1 VKSGCARR
9 VPSVSTSPTRAAIYV
24 RVSLDHTGEGKAVE
38 RQLEECERIVA
49 ERGWTLHRVYR
60 DNNLSASK
68 RDGVR
73 PAYNEMERDF
83 EAGAFDA
90 LVCWDLDRLTRQP
103 RQLEDWIDAAVY
115 RHLRLVTANGEAD
128 LANDAGRM
136 FARIKATVAR
146 AEMERK
152 SARQKAANAQRR
164 SEGIP
169 SSGRVPFG
177 YSWVGAAERRRRGSN
192 AAYDI
197 VEHEAAVVR
206 DMYASLIA
214 GVPLGSIARE
224 MNTAGRL
231 TRAGAQWQPSTVK
244 RLLLSPF
251 NAGLIPPRRDTDEHY
266 TPANVDP
273 DLCTKGEWTGIVEVG
288 TWRAARELLSAR
300 RPHGQ
305 GTARKW
311 LLSGLAVC
319 GVCFEPIRSGGG
331 DKGVQSYRC
340 RSMGH
345 FMRRGAPLD
354 AFVASLVVDRLSRP
368 DAADLLLDRDRPD
381 LDALRAERAGV
392 SARLG
397 RVAALVADGTF
408 TPEDARTAMRGLRE
422 ELASLDAQMTEVSRV
437 EVLGDVV
444 SAADVAAVWA
454 SLSLDRKRAI
464 VDMLMRV
471 EVHTI
476 GQGNRTGGDLNDPAV
491 YRRVMARMAET
502 TSITWKV

>member
-1 VKSGCARR
+1 MPG
-9 VPSVSTSPTRAAIYV
+9 VSTSPTRAALYLRQSMDREKTELGI
-24 RVSLDHTGEGKAVE
+24 E
-38 RQLEECERIVA
+38 RQRERA
-49 ERGWTLHRVYR
+49 TALAALRGWEVVSEFI
-60 DNNLSASK
+60 DNDVSASK
-68 RDGVR
+68 VR
-73 PAYNEMERDF
+73 GPKTAWHRMLSGAEAKDF
-83 EAGAFDA
+83 DVIVAVDM
-90 LVCWDLDRLTRQP
+90 DRL
-103 RQLEDWIDAAVY
+103 
-115 RHLRLVTANGEAD
+115 LRTLKDLVALTATGV
-128 LANDAGRM
+128 M
-136 FARIKATVAR
+136 VATVDGDLNLTSADGEFRATMTAGLAR
-146 AEMERK
+146 FEGRRK
-152 SARQKAANAQRR
+152 SERQKRANEQRR
-164 SEGIP
+164 AQGIP

-177 YSWVGAAERRRRGSN
+177 YSWVNAAERRRRGKD

-197 VEHEAAVVR
+197 VEHEAATVR

-224 MNTAGRL
+224 MNEAGRL

-251 NAGLIPPRRDTDEHY
+251 NAGLIPPRRDDGEHY

-273 DLCTKGEWTGIVEVG
+273 DRCTKGAWTGIVEVG
-288 TWRAARELLSAR
+288 TWRAARDLLSVR

-381 LDALRAERAGV
+381 LDALRTERREVQVRLDGIAGYI
-392 SARLG
+392 
-397 RVAALVADGTF
+397 ADGSLSI
-408 TPEDARTAMRGLRE
+408 DQAGSALRDLRTR
-422 ELASLDAQMTEVSRV
+422 LAGIDDQMTEVSRV

-454 SLSLDRKRAI
+454 DLSLDRKRAI

-491 YRRVMARMAET
+491 FRRVMARMAET